1 MSRVEP
7 NTWLWILAGFLAAI
21 FLGTGVLK
29 LTTPRERLVAAGM
42 GWARDFSQGNIRL
55 IGIAELLGAVG
66 LVLPA
71 LLGVVSVLVPVSA
84 VCLAALMVG
93 ATVVHGRRREF
104 LPESLRSLALVV
116 MCVVLAVY
124 RFGSQAF

>member
-1 MSRVEP
+1 VEP

-29 LTTPRERLVAAGM
+29 LTTPRDRLVAAGM
-42 GWARDFSQGNIRL
+42 GWAGDFSQDNIRL
-55 IGIAELLGAVG
+55 IGVAELLGAVG

-71 LLGVVSVLVPVSA
+71 LLGVASVLVPISA

-104 LPESLRSLALVV
+104 LPDALRSLVLVV